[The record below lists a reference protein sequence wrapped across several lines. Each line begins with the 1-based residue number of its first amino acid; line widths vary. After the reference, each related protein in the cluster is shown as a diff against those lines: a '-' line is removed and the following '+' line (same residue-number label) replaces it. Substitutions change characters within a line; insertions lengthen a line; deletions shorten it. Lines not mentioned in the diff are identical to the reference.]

1 VGRSRGYAGRKQN
14 QDRILKGIRCMTGAA
29 RRYHN
34 NVGMLARESLVH
46 SSKDG
51 SSGGRDFRC
60 LCRSAIA
67 SSRGTAAGSFLPLV
81 ALVLATQGSLPSMP
95 NSLNTYN
102 LSGSYSFHASFEHPA
117 FQAYGDLD
125 FDWLGDISGEAVAVS
140 HEPRRRPARKC
151 NFLIS
156 GDYTLAR
163 DSSGYEARLTFM
175 PVDPSC
181 PINNGK
187 EKILRVKIV
196 RRNGHGDLDLIETSP
211 SEGHLFG
218 MAMLQSPGP
227 FWSIT

>member
-14 QDRILKGIRCMTGAA
+14 QGRILNGIRGMTGVA

-34 NVGMLARESLVH
+34 NLGMLARESLVH

-67 SSRGTAAGSFLPLV
+67 SSRAAGAGSFLLLV
-81 ALVLATQGSLPSMP
+81 ALVLATQGSLASML
-95 NSLNTYN
+95 NGLNTYN

-117 FQAYGDLD
+117 FQAYGNLD

-140 HEPRRRPARKC
+140 RQPRVRPVRKC
-151 NFLIS
+151 KFLIS

-163 DSSGYEARLTFM
+163 DSGGYEARLTFM
-175 PVDPSC
+175 PVDPNC

-187 EKILRVKIV
+187 EKTLRVKIV

-218 MAMLQSPGP
+218 MATLQSPGP